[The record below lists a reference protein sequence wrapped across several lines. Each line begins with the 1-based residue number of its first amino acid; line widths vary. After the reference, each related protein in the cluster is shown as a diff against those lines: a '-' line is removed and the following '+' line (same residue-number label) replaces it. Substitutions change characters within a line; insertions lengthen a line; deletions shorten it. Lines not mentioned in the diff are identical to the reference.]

1 MTITSAIFL
10 LFLIMDPFANVPI
23 FLALLKNIPA
33 QRRRI
38 IIIREL
44 LIALFVLLLFMFS
57 GQYILQ
63 LLQISESSLG
73 VAGGVVLFLISLKM
87 IFSGSEDIFT
97 NTPEGEPLVVPL
109 AIPLIA
115 GPSAIAAVILIMAN
129 DPNRWLDWGIALVVA
144 WSLVG
149 LILIFSEK
157 FSHHI
162 SHKAFVAI
170 ERLMGILLTIIA
182 VDMILDGIKK
192 AFGI

>member
-1 MTITSAIFL
+1 
-10 LFLIMDPFANVPI
+10 
-23 FLALLKNIPA
+23 
-33 QRRRI
+33 
-38 IIIREL
+38 
-44 LIALFVLLLFMFS
+44 
-57 GQYILQ
+57 
-63 LLQISESSLG
+63 
-73 VAGGVVLFLISLKM
+73 M
-87 IFSGSEDIFT
+87 IFSGAEDIFI

-182 VDMILDGIKK
+182 IDMILDGIKK

>member
-23 FLALLKNIPA
+23 FLGLLKNIPA
-33 QRRRI
+33 QRRRT

-129 DPNRWLDWGIALVVA
+129 DPNRWVDWGIALVVA

-157 FSHHI
+157 FSRHI
-162 SHKAFVAI
+162 SHKAFTAI

>member
-23 FLALLKNIPA
+23 FLGLLKSVPV
-33 QRRRI
+33 QRRRT

-44 LIALFVLLLFMFS
+44 LIALLILLIFMFS
-57 GQYILQ
+57 GKYILQ

-87 IFSGSEDIFT
+87 IFSGSEDIFA

-109 AIPLIA
+109 AVPLIA

-129 DPNRWLDWGIALVVA
+129 DPNRWMDWSIALLVA

-149 LILIFSEK
+149 IILIFSEK
-157 FSHHI
+157 FSQHI
-162 SHKAFVAI
+162 SHKAFAAI

-192 AFGI
+192 AFGL

>member
-1 MTITSAIFL
+1 MTIASAIFL

-23 FLALLKNIPA
+23 FLGLLKNVPES
-33 QRRRI
+33 RRRI

-57 GQYILQ
+57 GQHILQ

-129 DPNRWLDWGIALVVA
+129 DPNRWVDWGIALVVA

-157 FSHHI
+157 FSRHI
-162 SHKAFVAI
+162 SHKAFAAI

>member
-23 FLALLKNIPA
+23 FLGLLKSVPV
-33 QRRRI
+33 QRRRT

-44 LIALFVLLLFMFS
+44 LIALFILLLFMFL

-97 NTPEGEPLVVPL
+97 NTPDGEPFK
-109 AIPLIA
+109 
-115 GPSAIAAVILIMAN
+115 N
-129 DPNRWLDWGIALVVA
+129 DFFWL
-144 WSLVG
+144 
-149 LILIFSEK
+149 
-157 FSHHI
+157 
-162 SHKAFVAI
+162 
-170 ERLMGILLTIIA
+170 
-182 VDMILDGIKK
+182 
-192 AFGI
+192 